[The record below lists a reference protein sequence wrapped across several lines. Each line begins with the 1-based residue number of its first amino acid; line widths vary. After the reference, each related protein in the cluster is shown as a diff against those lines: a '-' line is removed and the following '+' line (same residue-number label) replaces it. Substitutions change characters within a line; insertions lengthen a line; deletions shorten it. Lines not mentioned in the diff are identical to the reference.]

1 MTSLRSGRAGTSLLG
16 ALIVIA
22 GCADTAAVPDTVD
35 GVTVRPPTCA
45 VDRLVVSAGYD
56 GVRVR
61 NPSASPCQFSGRHPV
76 RMLVWRL
83 DGAAPPVAS
92 GVLPAAA
99 TYFQPYTAGPGNGCP
114 ASAERSGAV
123 TVQVEGVAVQAPQPG
138 QRAYEIAHCVSFKA
152 ERPRIER

>member
-1 MTSLRSGRAGTSLLG
+1 MTSLRPGPAGAGLLG
-16 ALIVIA
+16 ALVVIA
-22 GCADTAAVPDTVD
+22 GCTDTRAAPDTVD

-61 NPSASPCQFSGRHPV
+61 NPSPSPCRFSGRYPV

-114 ASAERSGAV
+114 ASSERSGAI
-123 TVQVEGVAVQAPQPG
+123 TVHVEGVAVQAPQPG
-138 QRAYEIAHCVSFKA
+138 QRAYEIARCVSFRA
-152 ERPRIER
+152 EPPRIER